1 MAARKVAR
9 KKVGKPARSA
19 RQSTKR
25 RATPKRANAKPVA
38 KPAKRAKAAVP
49 KRRSPQP
56 APAKKRAAPQAK
68 PRAAAAPKPKTAPA
82 KPKRSPAPLAKGAT
96 RVAAV
101 RDLERGCDAV
111 LAAIQGL
118 KADTAER
125 PIAPGKWSPKQIVVH
140 LAYWDEWMLGVLPP
154 AIVKNRRP
162 EPLTEARVN
171 AANAQAVTAGST
183 LSWDDVRSLWA
194 TQRSLLLGL
203 LAAVPATPAVR
214 WSTEHALGSL
224 LHGYADHD
232 RHHAAQIRAARSR
245 KVAAFA
251 PAFAAQKSEAS
262 EKELLLFE
270 LGRARVAVKAAVKGL
285 GAATASRPVAPG
297 KWSPLEIVLHLVARD
312 EARLERMAAALSGGT
327 IEWMG
332 QHDPAF
338 WAAVNEAAIAPRRGL
353 SWDDALRLLDVTRER
368 LLDALRAVPEAPAE
382 PWTAAHPFGA
392 LLRALVPHDRHH
404 AEQIK
409 AARILEESRRP

>member
-9 KKVGKPARSA
+9 TKVGKPARSA

-25 RATPKRANAKPVA
+25 RATPKRATPKRSA
-38 KPAKRAKAAVP
+38 KPAGRAK
-49 KRRSPQP
+49 K
-56 APAKKRAAPQAK
+56 
-68 PRAAAAPKPKTAPA
+68 RAAAAPKRPA
-82 KPKRSPAPLAKGAT
+82 KARPAKLAKRTRAAAAPKRTPAPTAQGAA

-101 RDLERGCDAV
+101 RDLERGCDAL

-118 KADTAER
+118 KADAAER
-125 PIAPGKWSPKQIVVH
+125 PIAPGKWSPKQILVH

-203 LAAVPATPAVR
+203 LAAVPATPASR
-214 WSTEHALGSL
+214 WSAEHALGSL

-245 KVAAFA
+245 KAPAFA
-251 PAFAAQKSEAS
+251 PAFSAQKSEAS

-270 LGRARVAVKAAVKGL
+270 LGRARVAVKAALQGL
-285 GAATASRPVAPG
+285 GPASASRPIAPG

-312 EARLERMAAALSGGT
+312 EARLDRMAAALSGGT

-338 WAAVNEAAIAPRRGL
+338 WAAVNEAAIAPRRGT

-368 LLDALRAVPEAPAE
+368 LLEALRAVPETPAE

-392 LLRALVPHDRHH
+392 LLRGLVPHDRHH

-409 AARILEESRRP
+409 NARILEESR